1 MWLGPAR
8 ALRLLLSISA
18 AAGADPDAALE
29 RGLMAVDPVLEA
41 AADANQL
48 GVVGGGP
55 VVGVCWGVLGF
66 EAGRVLSLGC
76 AIPL

>member
-18 AAGADPDAALE
+18 AAAALE
-29 RGLMAVDPVLEA
+29 RGLMAVDPVLDA
-41 AADANQL
+41 AADANAKLQL

-55 VVGVCWGVLGF
+55 VVGVCWDVLGF
-66 EAGRVLSLGC
+66 EAGRVLSLAC

>member
-1 MWLGPAR
+1 
-8 ALRLLLSISA
+8 
-18 AAGADPDAALE
+18 
-29 RGLMAVDPVLEA
+29 MAVDPVLEA
-41 AADANQL
+41 TADAKLQL

-66 EAGRVLSLGC
+66 EAGRVLSLAR